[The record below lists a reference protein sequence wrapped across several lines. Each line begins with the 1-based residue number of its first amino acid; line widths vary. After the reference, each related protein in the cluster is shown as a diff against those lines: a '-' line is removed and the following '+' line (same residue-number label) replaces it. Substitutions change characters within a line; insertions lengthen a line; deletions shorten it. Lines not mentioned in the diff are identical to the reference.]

1 MTDPRVQT
9 YVTFL
14 NSPQATH
21 LLPNARVTYVTSSQV
36 FDGPEDILSNAI
48 LNARH
53 VKKSEKIISTHIA
66 SNSIVLE
73 TVTTIEFVN
82 GTGSY
87 VTGLDKNFVVDNTVI
102 LPVIHSVI
110 FEVDKIKSIRLFWD
124 QGTML
129 KQLNIIGSRGNFWPI
144 VSGSDQEKLMISDV
158 VPSSKPHVPVGDK
171 TEPFSPRKRFDISQL
186 EPEIEVVLPRPAV
199 IPTAASSKPQP
210 RSFQDMIDSQ
220 AGPPPL
226 SPRRQGKAPEAY
238 DIFDEKNQQPL
249 PARHMK
255 GPAPTSENL
264 STPSHIRAKR
274 FTAKNFEAHF
284 KFGTPDQK
292 PSPYSKTR
300 ANMHPQ
306 PDELQWDYNAEKG
319 IDETRVPGNGRRDM
333 VSNFEFKD
341 ESPAPAQHFNGIKIA
356 GNGMGSRGKPQWSL
370 NMGADD
376 SDEPIRQKPANN
388 VRKDLVSNFQLTDSS
403 PSQKE
408 DQNSR
413 FNGIKIAGNGMG
425 GRGKP
430 QWSWDLEPEVVEV
443 KPAAITTTSTSA
455 KPAPLELETN
465 TGNIRKDLAPTVG
478 SEQTQKL
485 AEGGRFNGIKIAG
498 NGMGGRG
505 KAAWSWDM
513 GGSEEDMPV
522 KSKYQG
528 RLASHRQFV
537 SSWSFGNDDS
547 DKEN

>member
-1 MTDPRVQT
+1 MTDPRVQA
-9 YVTFL
+9 YLIFL

-36 FDGPEDILSNAI
+36 FDGTESILSNAI

-66 SNSIVLE
+66 SDSIVLE

-102 LPVIHSVI
+102 LPVIHCVI
-110 FEVDKIKSIRLFWD
+110 FEGDKIKSIRLFWD

-129 KQLNIIGSRGNFWPI
+129 KQLNIIGSRGNIWPI
-144 VSGSDQEKLMISDV
+144 VSGSDQEKLMVSDA
-158 VPSSKPHVPVGDK
+158 VPSSKPVPVKGT
-171 TEPFSPRKRFDISQL
+171 TEAFSPRKQFDISQL

-199 IPTAASSKPQP
+199 IPTAASAKPQP
-210 RSFQDMIDSQ
+210 RSLQDMIDSQ
-220 AGPPPL
+220 AGPTPP

-249 PARHMK
+249 PGRHMK
-255 GPAPTSENL
+255 VPAPTSENL
-264 STPSHIRAKR
+264 STPSHVRAKR
-274 FTAKNFEAHF
+274 FNAKNFEAHF
-284 KFGTPDQK
+284 KFGTPDHK

-319 IDETRVPGNGRRDM
+319 VDETQVPGNGRRDM
-333 VSNFEFKD
+333 VSNFKLKD
-341 ESPAPAQHFNGIKIA
+341 ASPAPAQH
-356 GNGMGSRGKPQWSL
+356 
-370 NMGADD
+370 
-376 SDEPIRQKPANN
+376 
-388 VRKDLVSNFQLTDSS
+388 
-403 PSQKE
+403 
-408 DQNSR
+408 

-430 QWSWDLEPEVVEV
+430 QWSLNMCADDSDEPIQQKLPNNFRKDLVSNLQLTDSSPSQKEDQNGRFNGIKIVGNGMGGRGKPQWSWDMEPEVVEV
-443 KPAAITTTSTSA
+443 KPAALTTTSASA

-465 TGNIRKDLAPTVG
+465 TGNIRKDLGPTVG
-478 SEQTQKL
+478 LEQTQKQ
-485 AEGGRFNGIKIAG
+485 AQGGRFDGIKIAG

-505 KAAWSWDM
+505 KPAWSWDM

-537 SSWSFGNDDS
+537 SSWSFGNGDS

>member
-1 MTDPRVQT
+1 MTDPRVQA

-14 NSPQATH
+14 NSPQGTH

-36 FDGPEDILSNAI
+36 FDGPEAILSNAI

-66 SNSIVLE
+66 SDSIVLE

-110 FEVDKIKSIRLFWD
+110 FDVDKIKSVRLFWD

-129 KQLNIIGSRGNFWPI
+129 KQLNIIGSRGNIWPI

-158 VPSSKPHVPVGDK
+158 VPSSKPVPVGEK
-171 TEPFSPRKRFDISQL
+171 TETFRPRKQFDISQL

-199 IPTAASSKPQP
+199 IHTAASSKPQP
-210 RSFQDMIDSQ
+210 RSFQDIIDSQ
-220 AGPPPL
+220 ADPTPL

-238 DIFDEKNQQPL
+238 DLFDEKNQRPL

-255 GPAPTSENL
+255 GPGPTSENL
-264 STPSHIRAKR
+264 STPSHVRAKR

-306 PDELQWDYNAEKG
+306 PDELHWDYNAEKG
-319 IDETRVPGNGRRDM
+319 VDQSQVPGHGRRDM
-333 VSNFEFKD
+333 VSNFEIKD
-341 ESPAPAQHFNGIKIA
+341 ASPAPAQHFNGIKIA
-356 GNGMGSRGKPQWSL
+356 GNGMGGRGKPQWSL
-370 NMGADD
+370 HMGADD
-376 SDEPIRQKPANN
+376 SDELIQQKPANN
-388 VRKDLVSNFQLTDSS
+388 VRKDLVSNLQLRDSS
-403 PSQKE
+403 PSHKE
-408 DQNSR
+408 DQNGR

-430 QWSWDLEPEVVEV
+430 QWSLDMESEVVEV
-443 KPAAITTTSTSA
+443 KPVALTTTSTSA

-485 AEGGRFNGIKIAG
+485 AQGCRFDGIKIAG

-505 KAAWSWDM
+505 KPAWSW

-522 KSKYQG
+522 KSKYRG

>member
-1 MTDPRVQT
+1 MSDPRVQA

-36 FDGPEDILSNAI
+36 FDGTEAILSNAI

-102 LPVIHSVI
+102 LPVIHTVI
-110 FEVDKIKSIRLFWD
+110 FEADKIKSIRLFWD

-129 KQLNIIGSRGNFWPI
+129 KQLNIIGSRGNIWPI
-144 VSGSDQEKLMISDV
+144 VSGRDQEKLMISDV
-158 VPSSKPHVPVGDK
+158 VPSSKLVPVGEK
-171 TEPFSPRKRFDISQL
+171 TETFSPRNQLDISQL

-199 IPTAASSKPQP
+199 IPTAASSKPQS
-210 RSFQDMIDSQ
+210 RSLEDMIDSQ
-220 AGPPPL
+220 AGPTPP
-226 SPRRQGKAPEAY
+226 SPRRQGKAPEVY

-264 STPSHIRAKR
+264 STPNHVRAKR
-274 FTAKNFEAHF
+274 FNAKNFEAHF

-319 IDETRVPGNGRRDM
+319 VDETQVPGNGRRDM
-333 VSNFEFKD
+333 VSNFELKD
-341 ESPAPAQHFNGIKIA
+341 ASPAPAQHFNGIKIA
-356 GNGMGSRGKPQWSL
+356 GNGMGGRGKPQWSL

-376 SDEPIRQKPANN
+376 SDEPIQQKPAKNA
-388 VRKDLVSNFQLTDSS
+388 RKDLVSNLQLTDAS

-408 DQNSR
+408 DQNGR

-430 QWSWDLEPEVVEV
+430 QWSWDMESEVVEV
-443 KPAAITTTSTSA
+443 KPAALTMTSTSA

-478 SEQTQKL
+478 SEQTQKQ
-485 AEGGRFNGIKIAG
+485 AQGGRFDGIKIAG

-505 KAAWSWDM
+505 KPAWSWDM
-513 GGSEEDMPV
+513 GSEEARPV
-522 KSKYQG
+522 TSSKYQG